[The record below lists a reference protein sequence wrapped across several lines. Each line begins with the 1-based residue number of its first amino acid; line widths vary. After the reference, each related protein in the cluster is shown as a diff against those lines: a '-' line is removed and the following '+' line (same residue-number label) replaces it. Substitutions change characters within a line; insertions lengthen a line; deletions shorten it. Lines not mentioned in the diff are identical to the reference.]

1 MLSTKENLYE
11 TLKGG
16 HPDRFVN
23 QFGYLKMLP
32 DPIFLGLMGEGDL
45 QPGGT
50 KKTGFGVTMCWAEG
64 TPGPFPMCEGE
75 HKLLKDITEW
85 KNVVKMPPT
94 EYSDEAWAPFV
105 AMADAVDR
113 DKELVTA
120 MVMPGVF
127 EKLHYFMGMED
138 TMINFYEEPEAMHE
152 LIDYFT
158 EYECANAREVCKHM
172 HPEALFHH
180 DDWGSQRS
188 TFLSPDM
195 FEEFIVPA
203 YKKIYGTW
211 KENGVKV
218 IVHHND
224 AYGATLVPAMIE
236 MGIDVWQ
243 GPVKENDLPELIKKY
258 GGQISFHC
266 GLDNG
271 KYDTADWS
279 PEKIE
284 AGLRE
289 FFDTVGIKYVIPGFT
304 QGGEGSA
311 FAGAYECATETI
323 DRLSKEYFK

>member
-85 KNVVKMPPT
+85 KDVVKMPPT

-172 HPEALFHH
+172 HPEAL
-180 DDWGSQRS
+180 SR
-188 TFLSPDM
+188 
-195 FEEFIVPA
+195 
-203 YKKIYGTW
+203 
-211 KENGVKV
+211 
-218 IVHHND
+218 
-224 AYGATLVPAMIE
+224 
-236 MGIDVWQ
+236 
-243 GPVKENDLPELIKKY
+243 
-258 GGQISFHC
+258 
-266 GLDNG
+266 
-271 KYDTADWS
+271 
-279 PEKIE
+279 
-284 AGLRE
+284 
-289 FFDTVGIKYVIPGFT
+289 
-304 QGGEGSA
+304 
-311 FAGAYECATETI
+311 
-323 DRLSKEYFK
+323 

>member
-16 HPDRFVN
+16 HQDRFVN
-23 QFGYLKMLP
+23 QFSYLKMLP

-45 QPGGT
+45 KPGGT
-50 KKTGFGVTMCWAEG
+50 KKTGFGVTMCWEKG
-64 TPGPFPMCEGE
+64 TPGSFPMCEGE

-85 KNVVKMPPT
+85 KAVVKMPPT
-94 EYSDEAWAPFV
+94 EYSDEAWKPFT

-152 LIDYFT
+152 LIDFFT
-158 EYECANAREVCKHM
+158 EYECNNAREVCKHM

-195 FEEFIVPA
+195 FREFIVPA
-203 YKKIYGTW
+203 YKKIYGIW

-224 AYGATLVPAMIE
+224 AYSATLVPDMIE

-243 GPVKENDLPELIKKY
+243 GPVKENNLPELVKKY

-271 KYDTADWS
+271 KFDVADWS

-311 FAGAYECATETI
+311 FAGAYECATEII